1 MRNVVSGHQRVQAGT
16 RSFSFFVDNKPVG
29 DAQSMWVTLDPET
42 HRIVASGA
50 FPEAEQYLHT
60 SRGELFAPLPKLSCD
75 NVRLHHV
82 HEVRYSD
89 LDVNNHVNNVRA
101 VELISDAL
109 DLYKQPGFVSE
120 LQVNYTAETACGESL
135 SLLTGMADS
144 ARYIRGEADGR
155 TRFEALATLF
165 AAARPEGGIG
175 MTQAIEQAVCDILGA
190 CQPVKII
197 LYAEKRTM
205 ATDKLK
211 AFSLCVIVPES
222 ANCHTAH
229 TPCTW
234 RLRFPYP
241 SV

>member
-1 MRNVVSGHQRVQAGT
+1 M
-16 RSFSFFVDNKPVG
+16 DNKPVG

-42 HRIVASGA
+42 HRIVRPSA

-109 DLYKQPGFVSE
+109 DLQKQPGFVSE
-120 LQVNYTAETACGESL
+120 LQVNYTAETACGEAL
-135 SLLTGMADS
+135 SLLTGTVDG
-144 ARYIRGEADGR
+144 ARYIRGEADGKA
-155 TRFEALATLF
+155 RFEAVASLSPLPD
-165 AAARPEGGIG
+165 RKEG
-175 MTQAIEQAVCDILGA
+175 
-190 CQPVKII
+190 
-197 LYAEKRTM
+197 
-205 ATDKLK
+205 
-211 AFSLCVIVPES
+211 
-222 ANCHTAH
+222 
-229 TPCTW
+229 
-234 RLRFPYP
+234 